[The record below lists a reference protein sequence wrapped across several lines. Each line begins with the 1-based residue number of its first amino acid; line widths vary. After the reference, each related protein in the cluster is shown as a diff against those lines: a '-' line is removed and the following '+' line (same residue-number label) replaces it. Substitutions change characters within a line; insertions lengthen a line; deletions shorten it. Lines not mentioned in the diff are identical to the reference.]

1 MSADALLTLS
11 IMVVAT
17 LLFISEKLPVD
28 VVALLVLASLLVSGL
43 VTPAEALSG
52 FSSEATITVA
62 AMFVL
67 SAGLLHTGALRWI
80 SHLFSRVRRPW
91 LLSLLMLAVVG
102 PISAFINNTA
112 AVALFLPLVLT
123 ASAASRQSSSQL
135 LMPLSY
141 AAQMGGVC
149 TLIGTSTNLLVDSLA
164 KDLGHPGFGLF
175 DITGLGLCLMAAGF
189 VYILLFQRW
198 LLPHHPPEPIADA
211 YGLGKY
217 VSELR
222 VGKDSPLIGR
232 VLDKVRFDGKHD
244 DVHVLELLRGQ
255 ERVAASRTEKLVQ
268 DDVLLV
274 HGNWTRIAALR
285 DRFKLEIEPKFKL
298 QGGPVGQG
306 AAQAVAEVMIA
317 PGSHLIG
324 HNLSSAQFQWHYKAT
339 VLAIHRRGEVLR
351 DQLKNVDLAV
361 GDILLLLAPQ
371 PEMDTLRKNSN
382 LIVLSEREQPA
393 AISRKWMIAVAIMVA
408 TITVAALGW
417 LPIVASSLLGC
428 IALIATRCIGN
439 DEAYQAVDWRVI
451 VLLAGVLPL
460 GIAMQKSGLAQAGAG
475 AAIHLVGGFG
485 PLAVLAAIYFIT
497 ALLTELMSNNATAV
511 LIAPIAY
518 ATALSLQVS
527 PTPFLIAVMFAAST
541 SFSTP
546 VGYQTNTM
554 VYNAG
559 NYRFIDFMR
568 FGIPLNLLFWALSVW
583 LIPKFFPFQ

>member
-1 MSADALLTLS
+1 MSIDALLTLA

-17 LLFISEKLPVD
+17 LLFVSEKLPVD

-43 VTPAEALSG
+43 LTPAEALSG

-67 SAGLLHTGALRWI
+67 SAGLQHTGALRWI
-80 SHLFSRVRRPW
+80 GHLFSRVRRPW
-91 LLSLLMLAVVG
+91 LLLLLMLAVVG
-102 PISAFINNTA
+102 PVSAFINNTA
-112 AVALFLPLVLT
+112 AVAVFLPLVLT

-189 VYILLFQRW
+189 IYILLFQRW

-244 DVHVLELLRGQ
+244 VHVLELLRGQ
-255 ERVAASRTEKLVQ
+255 ERIAAARTEKLAQ
-268 DDVLLV
+268 HDVLLV
-274 HGNWTRIAALR
+274 HGDWNRIAALR
-285 DRFKLEIEPKFKL
+285 ERFKLEIEPSFKL
-298 QGGPVGQG
+298 QDGPVGTG
-306 AAQAVAEVMIA
+306 EAQAVAEVMIA
-317 PGSHLIG
+317 PGSRLIG
-324 HNLSSAQFQWHYKAT
+324 HNLSSAQFQWNYKST

-351 DQLKNVDLAV
+351 DQLKNVGLAM

-371 PEMDTLRKNSN
+371 AEMDNLRRNSD
-382 LIVLSEREQPA
+382 LVVLSEREQPA
-393 AISRKWMIAVAIMVA
+393 AASRKWMIAVAIMIA
-408 TITVAALGW
+408 TILVAALGW
-417 LPIVASSLLGC
+417 LPIVASSILGC

-460 GIAMQKSGLAQAGAG
+460 GIAMQKSGLAQAGAS

-497 ALLTELMSNNATAV
+497 ALLTEMMSNNAAAV